1 MITDSNTISQGIVEG
16 NILDKKK
23 FTLALLTNSPQVS
36 RPQTSDSS
44 SFLMSK
50 SITHPLL
57 LDISV
62 IKIKKRRIFHNSYLS
77 ASASIT
83 YSRQFQHSVTH
94 TDGSVLLC
102 TICRTYLNVF
112 LTFFL
117 SFISS
122 FFSIFIRSDLS
133 IRILPVHHQTAT
145 QTSCWLLMSVLMGK
159 FSEDSVCPRNIRT
172 IDRQTPL
179 EKVGISTVEYKQSV
193 RGDRQ
198 QEIAQ
203 RYVTLQLST
212 LHFTDQVSQYKQ
224 HDFRNSIP
232 PHTLTIKHVNTQI
245 HTQ

>member
-44 SFLMSK
+44 SFLMAK

-77 ASASIT
+77 ASMT
-83 YSRQFQHSVTH
+83 NSRQFQLSVTH

-112 LTFFL
+112 LTFFCPTFPHFSQPL
-117 SFISS
+117 SGPTC
-122 FFSIFIRSDLS
+122 RSGF
-133 IRILPVHHQTAT
+133 
-145 QTSCWLLMSVLMGK
+145 C
-159 FSEDSVCPRNIRT
+159 
-172 IDRQTPL
+172 
-179 EKVGISTVEYKQSV
+179 
-193 RGDRQ
+193 
-198 QEIAQ
+198 
-203 RYVTLQLST
+203 
-212 LHFTDQVSQYKQ
+212 QYTT
-224 HDFRNSIP
+224 RR
-232 PHTLTIKHVNTQI
+232 PHRHRAGC
-245 HTQ
+245 